1 LSKKIEMGMTAVPNG
16 FQHARR
22 FLSTW
27 GPVGIYSLVI
37 FAFSS
42 RSDLAVPAFFPVMDK
57 FIHTA
62 EYAVLGG
69 LWVRAMS
76 QSWRALPTSR
86 VLVSA
91 VLFVALH
98 GISDEWHQAYVPGR
112 SPEIADVLA
121 DTAGG
126 VLGSLGFLWFRH
138 RYHKTPIAPIE

>member
-1 LSKKIEMGMTAVPNG
+1 MSNR
-16 FQHARR
+16 FQRARH
-22 FLSTW
+22 FLFTW
-27 GPVGIYSLVI
+27 GPVGIYSLAI

-42 RSDLAVPAFFPVMDK
+42 RSNLAVLASFPAMDK
-57 FIHTA
+57 FIHAA

-69 LWVRAMS
+69 LWVRAVS

-91 VLFVALH
+91 VLFVTLY

-112 SPEIADVLA
+112 TPGMADALA

-126 VLGSLGFLWFRH
+126 TLGSLGFLCFKAR
-138 RYHKTPIAPIE
+138 RKAGRLRP